1 MMHNDHADADRIKA
15 ALDDARGLCDAL
27 GLLDGRRG
35 RDWHP
40 QAGGAIV
47 LCPWHDERSP
57 SCSVSRGAN
66 GTVRV
71 KCFGCGATGD
81 ALSLVA
87 VCHHRDL
94 AGDFREVLDLA
105 ATIAGVAL
113 PERLERPAG
122 YVPPVRAIV
131 RRVEPAP
138 VEAPEDGSVDAVA
151 AVLADRAPVTGDRAA
166 MAYLRSRGLDGSR
179 VARGWYA
186 LPADEAARARLR
198 DEVVERVGA
207 EAWASSGLSSIEGPR
222 EGLWSYAWH
231 GPRVVIP
238 WRAPNGTVESLQGR
252 LMGEESKGVR
262 KYVFPRGRRP
272 RWPFGVE
279 GVADLGADAA
289 VAVVEGALDAVSF
302 NLLADAAGAD
312 AYAVAVPGVSAWD
325 ARWLR
330 LFARRPCI
338 VALDADRAGDA
349 AVGEMRARLGSV
361 ARRDA
366 NRRPMVSVKRP
377 RSGKDWNDALTARVR
392 EARHA
397 EVA

>member
-35 RDWHP
+35 KDWHP

-57 SCSVSRGAN
+57 SCSVSRGRD

-87 VCHHRDL
+87 VRHNRDL
-94 AGDFREVLDLA
+94 AGDFREVLDIA
-105 ATIAGVAL
+105 AALAGVAL
-113 PERLERPAG
+113 PERLDRPAG
-122 YVPPVRAIV
+122 YAPPVRAIA
-131 RRVEPAP
+131 RRTEAAP

-151 AVLADRAPVTGDRAA
+151 YALADLAPVTRDRAA
-166 MAYLRSRGLDGSR
+166 LGYLAGRGLGGS

-186 LPADEAARARLR
+186 LPGDETARTRLR
-198 DEVVERVGA
+198 DAIVERVGA

-238 WRAPNGTVESLQGR
+238 WRAPNGTVEALQGR
-252 LMGEESKGVR
+252 LMGAESKSVR

-279 GVADLGADAA
+279 GIADLGADTA
-289 VAVVEGALDAVSF
+289 VAVVEGAVDAVSF
-302 NLLADAAGAD
+302 NLLAGAAGAD

-338 VALDADRAGDA
+338 VGLDADKAGDA
-349 AVGEMRARLGSV
+349 AMGEMRARLASV

-366 NRRPMVSVKRP
+366 NRRPMVTVKRP
-377 RSGKDWNDALTARVR
+377 RSGKDWNDALTAR
-392 EARHA
+392 APAASQA